1 MLGQPVLPGFM
12 VNYLL
17 HSESSSCSK
26 RRRPLL
32 RTKTTDPKVLKLS
45 PRERAILQSIM
56 SGDPNKVI
64 ARKLDVAEATVK
76 VHVKAI
82 LARSGPR
89 TARRRPCG
97 RLDISATAPNV

>member
-1 MLGQPVLPGFM
+1 MRKQ
-12 VNYLL
+12 
-17 HSESSSCSK
+17 
-26 RRRPLL
+26 
-32 RTKTTDPKVLKLS
+32 TTDPKVLKLS

-82 LARSGPR
+82 LRKIGAANRAQAAMWAAGHLGNGSTSNGRYELTDGGLRLRSYGLHGV
-89 TARRRPCG
+89 A
-97 RLDISATAPNV
+97 IE